1 MLCAVPSQLAFNV
14 KSAVPVCCAV
24 LSGDDGS
31 DEQELPEEEY
41 DAAMGKS
48 QMFLLIHQVWA
59 VQCCIESVTRR
70 GP

>member
-1 MLCAVPSQLAFNV
+1 
-14 KSAVPVCCAV
+14 V

-48 QMFLLIHQVWA
+48 QMLL
-59 VQCCIESVTRR
+59 
-70 GP
+70 